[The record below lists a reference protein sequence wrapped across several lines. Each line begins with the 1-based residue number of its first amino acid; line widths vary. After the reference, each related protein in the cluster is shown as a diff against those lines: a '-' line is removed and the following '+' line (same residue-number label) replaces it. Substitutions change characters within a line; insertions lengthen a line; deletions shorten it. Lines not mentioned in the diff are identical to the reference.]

1 MINSRTKGAVGERE
15 FASLIH
21 QHLSVKLIRNL
32 EQSRSGGHDLMVEG
46 DCPVSRALDR
56 FAIECKRYGSVTP
69 GLIAEWW
76 AQTESQ
82 ARSASKVSCL
92 AYRAN
97 RQDWRCVVPLA
108 AVNPAYPWG
117 GFDYAVDL
125 SIEAFAAIVRES
137 ASAPTVV
144 NMQQPHL
151 EWANHAILF

>member
-108 AVNPAYPWG
+108 AVNPAVPVG
-117 GFDYAVDL
+117 RLRLCRRPEHRGVRGHHPGIRQRTDCCKYAT
-125 SIEAFAAIVRES
+125 AT
-137 ASAPTVV
+137 P
-144 NMQQPHL
+144 
-151 EWANHAILF
+151 